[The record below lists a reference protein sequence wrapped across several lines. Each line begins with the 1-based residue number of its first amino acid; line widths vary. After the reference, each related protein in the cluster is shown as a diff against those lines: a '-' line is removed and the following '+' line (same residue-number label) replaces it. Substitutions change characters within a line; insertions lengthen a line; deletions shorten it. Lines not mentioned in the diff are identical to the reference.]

1 MSGVPQK
8 SLVLPS
14 FLNIGVMILAM
25 SVSIATAQVLIRGDS
40 MRHMY
45 DIERRSIL
53 RGRTDSYLSLRY
65 RHEWRNA
72 AKGGGD
78 LLSTERGD
86 DLLRNDRFRIYPEL
100 SAALYAAGGHL
111 QKKGL
116 YIDLAPTVTL
126 VGRYSLSTDKLLSI
140 TGWTRLEKHS
150 MIAPNEFGLEKEMAR
165 PVLNSEFSW
174 DAAIGWSDMPG
185 SDNSWIE
192 YRLGAG
198 GATVNYPGG
207 DLTFGKTVPIW
218 SSGYAGQLWFSN
230 KTSSLTFFAV
240 RHRLSERWSFAFLHG
255 SLNSSI
261 RDSTYTGY
269 YPKGGGLPLIQKLV
283 AVHRLDF
290 TPVDNVRI
298 GIGESVVYGGRGLE
312 SAYVLP
318 FVPYWTAQA
327 DLSNSDNLQI
337 VIDWEVIKRKSGRFY
352 GTLYLDEWD
361 LVNTFSGESSRNWAA
376 ALFGGTVNLQ
386 SLPWKPL
393 LRLEWAH
400 LTPYVYVHRSPVN
413 TFEHY
418 GAPLGHWIGPNG
430 NGIFLSTEGR
440 PSADIWGQF
449 YVNIARRGEVD
460 EESINRQYRHEKVPF
475 FYRTYEGEQEQR
487 IVVGVRGEWSVGQ
500 WGRIKIDLFASDW
513 RQHRLPDSLGRGS
526 TRKIDGTV
534 QIVLGL

>member
-1 MSGVPQK
+1 MLSESMV
-8 SLVLPS
+8 
-14 FLNIGVMILAM
+14 
-25 SVSIATAQVLIRGDS
+25 TAQVLIRDS
-40 MRHMY
+40 MRHLY
-45 DIERRSIL
+45 DVERRSIL

-72 AKGGGD
+72 SKGGGD
-78 LLSTERGD
+78 LLTTERGGR
-86 DLLRNDRFRIYPEL
+86 LLRNDRFRIYPEL
-100 SAALYAAGGHL
+100 SAAVYGNGGHL
-111 QKKGL
+111 QKEGL
-116 YIDLAPTVTL
+116 YVDLAPTVTL
-126 VGRYSLSTDKLLSI
+126 LGRYNLSPDRSLTI

-150 MIAPNEFGLEKEMAR
+150 MIASKDFGVESNGGR
-165 PVLNSEFSW
+165 PILNSDFSS

-185 SDNSWIE
+185 SDDLWIE
-192 YRLGAG
+192 YRLGEG

-207 DLTFGKTVPIW
+207 DLTFGRTVPVW
-218 SSGYAGQLWFSN
+218 SSGYAGQLWLSG
-230 KTSSLTFFAV
+230 KPSSFTFLGV

-269 YPKGGGLPLIQKLV
+269 YPKGGGLPLIQKLI

-290 TPVDNVRI
+290 TPADNIRI

-312 SAYVLP
+312 PTYALP

-361 LVNTFSGESSRNWAA
+361 LVNTFSSESSERKWGAI
-376 ALFGGTVNLQ
+376 LLGGTVNIQ
-386 SLPWKPL
+386 SPSWRPL
-393 LRLEWAH
+393 VRLEWTR

-418 GAPLGHWIGPNG
+418 GAPIGHWIGPNG
-430 NGIFLSTEGR
+430 DGIFLSIEGR
-440 PSADIWGQF
+440 PSVSTWGQF

-460 EESINRQYRHEKVPF
+460 AESLNRQYRYEEVPF
-475 FYRTYEGEQEQR
+475 LYRTYEGEPEKR
-487 IVVGVRGEWSVGQ
+487 TIIGIRGEWMVRP
-500 WGRIKIDLFASDW
+500 WCRIKVDLFTSDW
-513 RQHRLPDSLGRGS
+513 HQHLLLDSPERGS